1 MCFIM
6 NKTLFFFLISIIYCI
21 DIPKISVIIPIYN
34 TQKYLRKCLDSVI
47 NQTLKEIEIIC
58 INDASTDSSK
68 KILEEYSLKDKRI
81 KIINNERNL
90 GQSLTRNKGLDI
102 AKGEFIGFVDSDD
115 YIEPQTYEISYINAK
130 NDNVDI
136 VKFNEIIFKDKSDKG
151 YLNENNLN
159 VTGKIYNIKKCW
171 RNFSNVIWNKII
183 KNSIIKKHNLRF
195 IEGLYG
201 EDFCFLKML
210 YPFINKVKII
220 SPKFYHYRRRRKQL
234 SRISMNK
241 KWEKIK
247 PMFYIL
253 PKFWKDN
260 NLIKGNEKF
269 LFELLLDIYTGR
281 GRDKLKRV
289 NEFYNMI
296 KNETDLF
303 NKKNINN
310 LDEYFKQEVIYLIN
324 NNTNNSNIE
333 DL

>member
-1 MCFIM
+1 M
-6 NKTLFFFLISIIYCI
+6 NKTLLFIFLISIIYCN
-21 DIPKISVIIPIYN
+21 DIPKISIIIPVYN
-34 TQKYLRKCLDSVI
+34 TKKYLRKCLDSVI

-68 KILEEYSLKDKRI
+68 QILEEYSSKDKRI
-81 KIINNERNL
+81 KIINNDHNL

-115 YIEPQTYEISYINAK
+115 YIEPQTYEISYFNAK
-130 NDNVDI
+130 NDDVDI
-136 VKFNEIIFKDKSDKG
+136 VKFNEIIFRDRLDKG
-151 YLNENNLN
+151 YLNENYSNITSN
-159 VTGKIYNIKKCW
+159 VYNIRECW
-171 RNFSNVIWNKII
+171 RIFSNVIWNKII
-183 KNSIIKKHNLRF
+183 KRSIINEHNLRF

-220 SPKFYHYRRRRKQL
+220 SPKFYHYRRRRNQL
-234 SRISMNK
+234 SGVSMEK
-241 KWEKIK
+241 KWQKVK

-253 PKFWKDN
+253 PKFWRDN
-260 NLIKGNEKF
+260 NLVKGNEKF

-281 GRDKLKRV
+281 GRDKLNRV
-289 NEFYNMI
+289 NEFYNLI
-296 KNETDLF
+296 KNQTDLF

-310 LDEYFKQEVIYLIN
+310 LDAYFKQEVIYLIN

>member
-1 MCFIM
+1 M
-6 NKTLFFFLISIIYCI
+6 NKILLFIFLFSIIYSNH
-21 DIPKISVIIPIYN
+21 IPKISIIIPVYN
-34 TQKYLRKCLDSVI
+34 SRKYLRKCLDSI
-47 NQTLKEIEIIC
+47 IKQTLKEIEIIC
-58 INDASTDSSK
+58 INDASKDSSK

-81 KIINNERNL
+81 KIINNDRNL
-90 GQSLTRNKGLDI
+90 GPSLTRNKGLDI
-102 AKGEFIGFVDSDD
+102 AKGEYIGFVDSDD

-136 VKFNEIIFKDKSDKG
+136 LKFNEVIFYHYKDKG
-151 YLNENNLN
+151 YLKENNLN
-159 VTGKIYNIKKCW
+159 ITEKICNIKECW
-171 RNFSNVIWNKII
+171 RLFSGMVWNKII

-201 EDFCFLKML
+201 EDFCFLRML
-210 YPFINKVKII
+210 YPFVDKVKII

-234 SRISMNK
+234 SSISMEK

-253 PKFWKDN
+253 PKFWRDN

-269 LFELLLDIYTGR
+269 LLELLLDIYTGR
-281 GRDKLKRV
+281 GRHKLKFA
-289 NEFYNMI
+289 NEFYNLI

>member
-1 MCFIM
+1 M
-6 NKTLFFFLISIIYCI
+6 NKILIFIFLMSIIYSI
-21 DIPKISVIIPIYN
+21 YIPKISIIIPVYN
-34 TQKYLRKCLDSVI
+34 SRKYLRKCLDSVI

-58 INDASTDSSK
+58 INDASKDSSK

-81 KIINNERNL
+81 KIINNVHNL
-90 GQSLTRNKGLDI
+90 GPSLTRNKGLDI
-102 AKGEFIGFVDSDD
+102 AKGEYIGFVDSDD

-136 VKFNEIIFKDKSDKG
+136 LKFNEVIFYDYSDKG

-159 VTGKIYNIKKCW
+159 ITGKIYNIKECW
-171 RNFSNVIWNKII
+171 RLFSGMVWNKII

-201 EDFCFLKML
+201 EDFCFLRML
-210 YPFINKVKII
+210 YPFVDKVKII
-220 SPKFYHYRRRRKQL
+220 SPKFYHYRRRRNQL
-234 SRISMNK
+234 SGVSMEK
-241 KWEKIK
+241 KWQKVK

-253 PKFWKDN
+253 PKFWRDN
-260 NLIKGNEKF
+260 NLVKGNEKF

-281 GRDKLKRV
+281 GRDKLNRV
-289 NEFYNMI
+289 NEFYNLI
-296 KNETDLF
+296 KNQTDLF

-310 LDEYFKQEVIYLIN
+310 LDAYFKQEVIYLIN